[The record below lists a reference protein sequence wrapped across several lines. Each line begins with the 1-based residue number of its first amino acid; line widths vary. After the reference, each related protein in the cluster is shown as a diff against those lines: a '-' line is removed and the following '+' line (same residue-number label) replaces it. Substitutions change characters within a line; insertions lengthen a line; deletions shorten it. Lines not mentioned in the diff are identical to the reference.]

1 MSPNLECLCR
11 AVVRSAAGEFKSF
24 AVHKFHSC
32 NGILAGRITGAPMF
46 FFAIHFINK
55 CFANQNVCKRTE
67 DHKWTMQTFCH
78 FDVIVAQKKMFA
90 SNVCLPWPPLLSR
103 MLLAQR
109 NPYELVR
116 ISGQQPNIKQGRSLC
131 RHQMRPRNAPS
142 EDNKTFFLKWNVCK
156 HFCIAP
162 VLPNKMGGRGPIWI
176 SN

>member
-11 AVVRSAAGEFKSF
+11 AVVRSAAGVFKSF

-32 NGILAGRITGAPMF
+32 NGILAGRITGALI
-46 FFAIHFINK
+46 FFAIHFIKK

-67 DHKWTMQTFCH
+67 DHKWTRQTFCH
-78 FDVIVAQKKMFA
+78 FDVIVTHKRCLHLMF
-90 SNVCLPWPPLLSR
+90 VCPDLHVLSR

-109 NPYELVR
+109 NVYELVR

>member
-1 MSPNLECLCR
+1 MFVQGGRQECCRWIQILCSPQIPFMQWN
-11 AVVRSAAGEFKSF
+11 
-24 AVHKFHSC
+24 
-32 NGILAGRITGAPMF
+32 TGWQNNWSPDVF

-109 NPYELVR
+109 NVYELVR